1 MYKNTLYTLFQ
12 TARLQD
18 IKACFHKIKL
28 KLTISIRLENAF
40 LYCIKKTSNF

>member
-1 MYKNTLYTLFQ
+1 MYKNTLYTPFK

-28 KLTISIRLENAF
+28 KLTIFIPLKNAF
-40 LYCIKKTSNF
+40 LYCVKKTSNF